1 MIAGM
6 WKCLRGSYYSVVSDF
21 LFITGHCFTRS
32 RKLRVLGRTL
42 IGAIAEIP
50 EVTNMQ
56 ITVPSDRTDRS
67 PFTRVGVSLLSSPVT
82 QDINMSSLEK

>member
-21 LFITGHCFTRS
+21 LFIGHYFTRS
-32 RKLRVLGRTL
+32 RKLHVLGRTL

-50 EVTNMQ
+50 VVTNMQ
-56 ITVPSDRTDRS
+56 ITVSSDRIDRS
-67 PFTRVGVSLLSSPVT
+67 PFTRVGVSWLSSPVT
-82 QDINMSSLEK
+82 